1 MAGKEIKFLLSDGG
15 SDILKKVVSLSKN
28 MPLDD
33 LVTYYDLDESASIED
48 RLAAIYDSIMI
59 MKEKPDGIIKI
70 AIPINY

>member
-1 MAGKEIKFLLSDGG
+1 
-15 SDILKKVVSLSKN
+15 

-33 LVTYYDLDESASIED
+33 LVTYYDLDENASIED
-48 RLAAIYDSIMI
+48 KLSAIYDSIMI